1 MGRFETD
8 VLTQC
13 ENLRVL
19 MNLLGIWIDRASR
32 RKPMKKLILDLDS
45 SVSPTHGHQERSA
58 YNGHFECTCYNPLS
72 CFNQHGDRER
82 ALLRKGNVHTAEEW
96 RSVVKPVIAI
106 S

>member
-19 MNLLGIWIDRASR
+19 MELSGAWIDQVSR
-32 RKPMKKLILDLDS
+32 QKPSKKLILDLDS
-45 SVSPTHGHQERSA
+45 SVSPTHGNQEGTA
-58 YNGHFECTCYNPLS
+58 YNGHFECTCYHPLF

-82 ALLRKGNVHTAEEW
+82 ALA
-96 RSVVKPVIAI
+96 S
-106 S
+106 